1 MIAAAMESKRL
12 GLCQKSLFVVPNH
25 LTEQWA
31 SDFLRLYPGANILAA
46 TKKDFEPANRK
57 KFCSRIATGDY
68 DAVII
73 GHSQFEKIPLS
84 QERQIGIIERQI
96 DEIELAIEQAKAD
109 NGERYT
115 IKQMEKSRKSLMTRL
130 EKLNDTSRK
139 DNVVTFEQL
148 GVDRLFVDESHNYKN
163 LFLYTKMR
171 NVAGI
176 AQTEAQKSS
185 DMFAKCQYLDE
196 LTGGKGITFAT
207 GTPISNSMTELY
219 TNMRY
224 LQYGTLQKMGL
235 GHFDSWAASFGETQT
250 AIELAP
256 EGTGYRAKTRFAK
269 FFNLPELIAL
279 FKESADI
286 QTPDMLKLPV
296 PEAEYENVVLKPS
309 EYQKEMVT
317 SLADRAE
324 AVRNR
329 LVEPHQDN
337 MLKIT
342 NDGRKL
348 ALDQRLINDMLPD
361 EEHSKAKTCVDKAFE
376 IWEDTKGEKSAQ
388 LIFCDLS
395 TPKGDGTFNVY
406 EDIRNKLMEKGVPAE
421 EIAFIHQA
429 NTELR
434 KAELFSKVRS
444 GQVRFLLG
452 STAKM
457 GAGTNVQD
465 RLIALHHLDVP
476 WRPSDIEQQ
485 EGRILRQGN
494 RNPKVKIF
502 RYVTEGTFDSYSWQL
517 IENKQKFIGQI
528 MTSKSPVRS
537 CEDVDEAALSYAEV
551 KALATGNPDIK
562 EKMDLDIQVSK
573 LKLMKANHT
582 SQKYRLEDNIA
593 KHYPQQIT
601 ILKERISGLQAD
613 IQTAKTN
620 LPADKE
626 FFSMRVGNKVYTDK
640 KEAGTALVE
649 MCKEIKSVNAP
660 VVIEEY
666 AGFKMAVSF
675 DSFNHKFVMNI
686 KGQLSHNL
694 EICVDPLGNISR
706 INHALEAMTK
716 ELAEAST
723 KLENVE
729 RQLETAKVEVTK
741 PFAQEAELS
750 EKLDRLSALNALL
763 NCRQKGDDGIGTKD
777 DKSELGTEQVA
788 DTRKPIR

>member
-1 MIAAAMESKRL
+1 ML
-12 GLCQKSLFVVPNH
+12 QKC
-25 LTEQWA
+25 LT
-31 SDFLRLYPGANILAA
+31 
-46 TKKDFEPANRK
+46 T
-57 KFCSRIATGDY
+57 
-68 DAVII
+68 
-73 GHSQFEKIPLS
+73 
-84 QERQIGIIERQI
+84 
-96 DEIELAIEQAKAD
+96 
-109 NGERYT
+109 T
-115 IKQMEKSRKSLMTRL
+115 IKQMEKTKKSLTARL
-130 EKLNDTSRK
+130 DKLNDTTRK

-176 AQTEAQKSS
+176 TQTEAQKSS

-196 LTGGKGITFAT
+196 ITGGRGITFAT

-224 LQYGTLQKMGL
+224 LQYGTLQKLGL
-235 GHFDSWAASFGETQT
+235 GHFDSWASSFGETQT

-309 EYQKEMVT
+309 EHQQDMVA
-317 SLADRAE
+317 SLAERAE
-324 AVRNR
+324 EVRNR
-329 LVEPHQDN
+329 KVDATVDN
-337 MLKIT
+337 MLRIT

-361 EEHSKAKTCVDKAFE
+361 NENSKASVCVNKAFE
-376 IWEDTKGEKSAQ
+376 IWEQTKEQKSAQ

-406 EDIRNKLMEKGVPAE
+406 EDIRNKLIGKGVPPE
-421 EIAFIHQA
+421 EIAFIHDA
-429 NTELR
+429 NTEQR
-434 KAELFSKVRS
+434 KAELFGKVRS

-452 STAKM
+452 STQKM

-494 RNPKVKIF
+494 MNDRVKIF
-502 RYVTEGTFDSYSWQL
+502 RYVTENTFDSYSWQL

-537 CEDVDEAALSYAEV
+537 CEDVDEAALTYAEV
-551 KALATGNPDIK
+551 KALATGNPYIR
-562 EKMDLDIQVSK
+562 EKMDLDVQVSK

-582 SQKYRLEDNIA
+582 SQIYRLEDNITQ
-593 KHYPQQIT
+593 HYPQQIAT
-601 ILKERISGLQAD
+601 LKERIDGLTAD
-613 IQTAKTN
+613 IQTAKEN
-620 LPADKE
+620 LPEDKE
-626 FFSMRVGNKVYTDK
+626 QFSMKVGNKLYTDK

-649 MCKEIKSVNAP
+649 MCKEVKSVNAP
-660 VVIEEY
+660 ATIGEY

-675 DSFNHKFVMNI
+675 DSLNHRFVMNL

-694 EICVDPLGNISR
+694 EVGADPFGNITR
-706 INHALEAMTK
+706 INHALEAMPK
-716 ELAEAST
+716 ELDNAKV

-729 RQLETAKVEVTK
+729 RQLETAKAEVTK
-741 PFAQEAELS
+741 PFAQETELK

-763 NCRQKGDDGIGTKD
+763 NMDETGSDVQVENEVSEQSEADTFGHDDQRAEQPQADTLGHSDQRKEQAAAYSPPVPMENAGHNHAAENNSPHGLKLVAGTADKPAKASLKEKLAAYKAQVAGAENIGT
-777 DKSELGTEQVA
+777 DKTKGKEAV
-788 DTRKPIR
+788 I

>member
-1 MIAAAMESKRL
+1 
-12 GLCQKSLFVVPNH
+12 
-25 LTEQWA
+25 
-31 SDFLRLYPGANILAA
+31 
-46 TKKDFEPANRK
+46 
-57 KFCSRIATGDY
+57 
-68 DAVII
+68 
-73 GHSQFEKIPLS
+73 
-84 QERQIGIIERQI
+84 
-96 DEIELAIEQAKAD
+96 
-109 NGERYT
+109 
-115 IKQMEKSRKSLMTRL
+115 
-130 EKLNDTSRK
+130 
-139 DNVVTFEQL
+139 
-148 GVDRLFVDESHNYKN
+148 
-163 LFLYTKMR
+163 
-171 NVAGI
+171 
-176 AQTEAQKSS
+176 
-185 DMFAKCQYLDE
+185 MFAKCQYLDE

-551 KALATGNPDIK
+551 KALATGNPYIK

-613 IQTAKTN
+613 IQTAKAN

-626 FFSMRVGNKVYTDK
+626 LFSMKVGNKLYTDK

-660 VVIEEY
+660 AVIGEY

-694 EICVDPLGNISR
+694 EIGVDPLGNISR

-750 EKLDRLSALNALL
+750 EKLDRLSALNSLL
-763 NCRQKGDDGIGTKD
+763 NMDEKGEDGIGMED

-788 DTRKPIR
+788 DARKTYPIENARHNYAVENGNPQGMRFTAAMADKSAQRVSLKERLAEMQVRAAGGNMEKSLQQKSKEHRLSI